1 MGRRVLPALLA
12 AAAWWADGHGSPG
25 IALDALL
32 LAIPFASAAGLAEFG
47 DAVEGRGELARLQ
60 AALWAL
66 AVGLLALSCAAR
78 SAHDATGSL
87 PPLGSSALAACL
99 GVLTLKLL
107 VSAAVFVRG
116 AAPRPAK
123 P

>member
-12 AAAWWADGHGSPG
+12 AAAWWVDGHGSPG
-25 IALDALL
+25 VALDVLL
-32 LAIPFASAAGLAEFG
+32 VAIPFASAAGLAAFG
-47 DAVEGRGELARLQ
+47 AAVEGRRELARLQ

-66 AVGLLALSCAAR
+66 CVGLLVLSCAAR

-87 PPLGSSALAACL
+87 SPLGSSALAACFA
-99 GVLTLKLL
+99 VLALKLL
-107 VSAAVFVRG
+107 ISGAVFVRG